1 MIDELA
7 AKVPPSA
14 AQNVGRSP
22 IRTNLR
28 WDIVALFNGRK
39 YFLSYSSSL
48 ALGEYF
54 T

>member
-22 IRTNLR
+22 IRRNHGGTR
-28 WDIVALFNGRK
+28 FPVRIHEEYALV
-39 YFLSYSSSL
+39 LT
-48 ALGEYF
+48 LG
-54 T
+54 